1 MASETSLKY
10 FNDNAP
16 DWDNMRT
23 AFFSES
29 VREASIA
36 KAWLRPEMA
45 AADIG
50 GGTGFIT
57 AGIAPLVREV
67 HLVDQSSSMIEI
79 AQQKLSSFTNIRYH
93 EADGRQIPLPDG
105 AVDVVF
111 ANMYLH
117 HCTDPLLSIQEM
129 VRILKPGGRIII
141 TDMDVHPFT
150 WLKDEMSD
158 VWMGFQRTQIY
169 DWFKAADLVNIII
182 DCTGQDCCA
191 QSHCEVIGESDR
203 NAKISIFIATGT
215 RRQIRQKEV
224 KNTYRVIAETPTGC
238 WDSISSNQC
247 CCTAHSD
254 IFQSPVNFSTGY
266 DQEEKAAIPRESEAL
281 SLGCGNPTA
290 MASLKP
296 GEVVLDIGSGGGVD
310 SFLAARKVGP
320 SGKVI
325 GVDMTPAM
333 LERARASAQ
342 KNGYSNV
349 EFRFGQAESLPV
361 IADSVDVII
370 SNCVINLCEDKGQVF
385 QEAFRVLKPNGRL
398 EVSDMVSSK
407 ALPAHVQAANW
418 SGCVSGALPEGEY
431 LDLIRQAGFIDI
443 KTNRSTSAGFI
454 EDVDVYS
461 VIVSAVK
468 SVNQENCCCQ

>member
-1 MASETSLKY
+1 MTPETSLKY
-10 FNDNAP
+10 FNDNALE
-16 DWDNMRT
+16 WDSMRA
-23 AFFSES
+23 AFFSEA

-36 KAWLRPEMA
+36 KAWLRPEMTV
-45 AADIG
+45 ADIG
-50 GGTGFIT
+50 GGTGFMT
-57 AGIAPLVREV
+57 AGIALFVREV
-67 HLVDQSSSMIEI
+67 HLVDQSPSMIEI
-79 AQQKLSSFTNIRYH
+79 AQKKLSSITNIHYH
-93 EADGRQIPLPDG
+93 EADGRQIPLPDA

-141 TDMDVHPFT
+141 TDLDVHPFT

-158 VWMGFQRTQIY
+158 VWMGFQRSQVY
-169 DWFKAADLVNIII
+169 DWFKAADLVNVTI
-182 DCTGQDCCA
+182 DCTGEDCCA
-191 QSHCEVIGESDR
+191 QSQCETKEKSDR
-203 NAKISIFIATGT
+203 NAKISIFIAAGT
-215 RRQIRQKEV
+215 RRQTRQKEV
-224 KNTYRVIAETPTGC
+224 KNTYRVIAETTTGC
-238 WDSISSNQC
+238 CDSISSNQC
-247 CCTAHSD
+247 CCAAHSD

-296 GEVVLDIGSGGGVD
+296 GQVVLDIGSGGGVD
-310 SFLAARKVGP
+310 SFLAARKVGL

-333 LERARASAQ
+333 LEKAKASAL

-349 EFRFGQAESLPV
+349 EFRLGHAESLPLENDQ
-361 IADSVDVII
+361 IDVVI

-407 ALPAHVQAANW
+407 ALPPHIQAANW
-418 SGCVSGALPEGEY
+418 SGCVSGALPEMEY
-431 LDLIRQAGFIDI
+431 LDLIRQAGFSDI
-443 KTNRSTSAGFI
+443 KTSRSASSGQVD
-454 EDVDVYS
+454 DVDVYS

-468 SVNQENCCCQ
+468 PVNQKDRCCQ